1 MNDREN
7 RKNNQEW
14 TIQGQ
19 WQLWAHK
26 THGEDIQNKTQFREL
41 IGQAL
46 KF

>member
-7 RKNNQEW
+7 QRNDQEL
-14 TIQGQ
+14 TIQRQ

-26 THGEDIQNKTQFREL
+26 THGEDTQSKTQFREL